1 MIFFII
7 YFKKKIFFCGQ
18 SAICGIA
25 DIYSKLQNP
34 QYFAIPQIAVAL
46 LITLLGQGFLKKM
59 D

>member
-7 YFKKKIFFCGQ
+7 YFKKKNFFCGQ

-34 QYFAIPQIAVAL
+34 QYFAIPQIALAL
-46 LITLLGQGFLKKM
+46 LITLLGQGF
-59 D
+59 